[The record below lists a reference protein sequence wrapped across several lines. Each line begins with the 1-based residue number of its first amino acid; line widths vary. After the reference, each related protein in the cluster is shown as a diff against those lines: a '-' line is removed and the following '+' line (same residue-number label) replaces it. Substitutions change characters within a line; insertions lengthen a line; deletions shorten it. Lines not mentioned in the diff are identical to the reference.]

1 MSKYEVKI
9 TRIGYSSR
17 RFEVTADNE
26 TEAEEKAMEI
36 AGDYEFSEGD
46 CEYECD
52 SVTPL
57 KEPDPVPQKHI
68 LITAEIEIGDGTG
81 YDSMTLFNYPVDGN
95 ITDEDFRHHLI
106 SLMDVGW
113 QQDGDYRYIAITD
126 EKQNETRSCHLLA
139 TLED

>member
-1 MSKYEVKI
+1 MSKYEVMI

-36 AGDYEFSEGD
+36 AGDYEFIEGD
-46 CEYECD
+46 AEYECE
-52 SVTPL
+52 SVTRL
-57 KEPDPVPQKHI
+57 TEPAPVPQKHI
-68 LITAEIEIGDGTG
+68 LITVEIETGDGKG

-106 SLMDVGW
+106 SLMDVDW

-126 EKQNETRSCHLLA
+126 RKQNETRSCHLLA